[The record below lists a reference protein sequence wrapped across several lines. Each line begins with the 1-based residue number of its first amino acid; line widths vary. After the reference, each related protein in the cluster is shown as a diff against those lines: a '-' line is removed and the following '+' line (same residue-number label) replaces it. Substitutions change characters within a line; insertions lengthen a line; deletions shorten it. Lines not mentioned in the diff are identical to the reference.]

1 MSSLCKELLLDY
13 GMRKLPI
20 EEIIDIECALQK
32 LPSFIRHILILY
44 IVGYTADEIVVKVN
58 TQYFSNL
65 SRASV
70 QELLQSAV
78 KSIAEELRIHDAQVI
93 NLAKKKNYPSTKIP
107 KLQILL
113 KNHIQDYTTHQVV
126 MEEV

>member
-65 SRASV
+65 SRVSV

-78 KSIAEELRIHDAQVI
+78 KSIAEDLRIHDAQVI
-93 NLAKKKNYPSTKIP
+93 QLAKKKNYPSTKIP
-107 KLQILL
+107 KLQLLL
-113 KNHIQDYTTHQVV
+113 KNHVKDYTTHQVV

>member
-44 IVGYTADEIVVKVN
+44 IAGYTADEIVVKVN

-65 SRASV
+65 SRVSV

-78 KSIAEELRIHDAQVI
+78 KSIAEDLRIHDAQVI
-93 NLAKKKNYPSTKIP
+93 QLAKKKNYPSTKIP
-107 KLQILL
+107 KLQLLL
-113 KNHIQDYTTHQVV
+113 KNHVKDYTTHQVV

>member
-44 IVGYTADEIVVKVN
+44 IAGYTADEIVVRAN

-65 SRASV
+65 SRTSV

-78 KSIAEELRIHDAQVI
+78 KSIAEDLRIHDAQVV
-93 NLAKKKNYPSTKIP
+93 NLAKKKNYPSAKIP
-107 KLQILL
+107 KLQLLL
-113 KNHIQDYTTHQVV
+113 KNHVQDYTTHQVV

>member
-20 EEIIDIECALQK
+20 EEMIDIQCALQK
-32 LPSFIRHILILY
+32 LPAFTKRILLLY
-44 IVGYTADEIVVKVN
+44 IYGYTADEIVSKVN
-58 TQYFSNL
+58 IANL
-65 SRASV
+65 SSLAV

-78 KSIAEELRIHDAQVI
+78 KSIAEDLRIHDAQVI
-93 NLAKKKNYPSTKIP
+93 QFAKKKNYSSAKIP
-107 KLQILL
+107 KLQLLL
-113 KNHIQDYTTHQVV
+113 KEHVQDYTTHQVESRY

>member
-32 LPSFIRHILILY
+32 LPSFIRHILFLY
-44 IVGYTADEIVVKVN
+44 IAGYTADEIVVKVN

-65 SRASV
+65 SRDSV

-78 KSIAEELRIHDAQVI
+78 KSIAEELRIHDVQVI
-93 NLAKKKNYPSTKIP
+93 NLAKKKNYPSAKIP
-107 KLQILL
+107 KLQLLL
-113 KNHIQDYTTHQVV
+113 KYHIS
-126 MEEV
+126 